1 MLAIVNTR
9 RQSRRATRRLTPAN
23 LVGVNRREQIMATA
37 AELFAEKGF
46 HGVSIAELGA
56 ACGFSGPAIYRHF
69 RSKDAV
75 LAEMLV
81 SISTEL
87 LEVGRDRVRDAATPE
102 EALRGLIDWHVTF
115 ALEHKALIVVQDRDW
130 SALPLEAREKVRD
143 TQRKYVEVWVKQL
156 RALHT
161 EMAPKPARASV
172 HATFGLLNSTPHSA
186 FLPPEEMRGLLAGM
200 AARAL
205 GCA

>member
-1 MLAIVNTR
+1 MSER
-9 RQSRRATRRLTPAN
+9 RQ
-23 LVGVNRREQIMATA
+23 QIMAIA

-81 SISTEL
+81 SISDEL
-87 LEVGRDRVRDAATPE
+87 LTEGRRRVRESEDAG
-102 EALRGLIDWHVTF
+102 EALRSLIDWHVTF
-115 ALEHKALIVVQDRDW
+115 ALDHEALIVVQDRDW
-130 SALPLEAREKVRD
+130 ASLPLEAREKVRE

-156 RALHT
+156 RAIHPDL
-161 EMAPKPARASV
+161 ALKPARASV
-172 HATFGLLNSTPHSA
+172 HAAFGLLNSTPHSA
-186 FLPPEEMRGLLAGM
+186 FLERDEMRGLLADM

-205 GCA
+205 GCAVG

>member
-1 MLAIVNTR
+1 M
-9 RQSRRATRRLTPAN
+9 PAN
-23 LVGVNRREQIMATA
+23 LGAVNRREQILATA
-37 AELFAEKGF
+37 AELFAQKGF

-81 SISTEL
+81 SISDEL
-87 LEVGRDRVRDAATPE
+87 LSVGRDRVGAAATPE
-102 EALRGLIDWHVTF
+102 AALRALIDWHVTF

-156 RALHT
+156 RTIHT
-161 EMAPKPARASV
+161 DLARKPARASV
-172 HATFGLLNSTPHSA
+172 HWPCRPTSPIPRRCARCS
-186 FLPPEEMRGLLAGM
+186 MRP
-200 AARAL
+200 
-205 GCA
+205 